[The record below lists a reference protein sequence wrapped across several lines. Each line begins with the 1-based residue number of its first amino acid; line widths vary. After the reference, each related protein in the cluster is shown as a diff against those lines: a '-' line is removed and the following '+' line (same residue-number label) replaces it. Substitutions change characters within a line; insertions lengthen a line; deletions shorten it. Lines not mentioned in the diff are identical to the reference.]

1 MEVIQEY
8 KKNEIIKEIFKENW
22 LKYGN
27 YEKCVEELKKMGI
40 DITID
45 YLRRLR
51 HELNLPKRH
60 DVLLKN
66 KKCFYCN
73 NPAEKIFGL
82 RKFDN
87 PIPVCRK
94 CYRRESLRIFRKR
107 NSNYKK
113 LEHRKH
119 YHYRYKYIIK
129 PRIED
134 VEKIKHSLFGYE
146 LYDIKIRIG
155 RKNKIFYSKINEDF
169 SFPSS
174 VKISKEDVVCI
185 ARFIKEKDNF
195 YIVKEK
201 NIDFDL
207 IEEMMKNAGSI

>member
-1 MEVIQEY
+1 LKAIQVSKE
-8 KKNEIIKEIFKENW
+8 KTIKEIFKELW
-22 LKYGN
+22 LKYGDYN
-27 YEKCVEELKKMGI
+27 KCVEELKKIGI

-45 YLRRLR
+45 YLRELR
-51 HELNLPKRH
+51 RKLNLPKRH

-66 KKCFYCN
+66 KKCFYCGKN
-73 NPAEKIFGL
+73 AEKIFGL
-82 RKFDN
+82 RKSDN

-94 CYRRESLRIFRKR
+94 CYRRESLRIFKKR
-107 NSNYKK
+107 NPNYKK
-113 LEHRKH
+113 LKHRKH
-119 YHYRYKYIIK
+119 YKYKYKYAIRPK
-129 PRIED
+129 IE
-134 VEKIKHSLFGYE
+134 EIGKLRHSLFGYE

-174 VKISKEDVVCI
+174 VKISKEQIVCI
-185 ARFIKEKDNF
+185 ARFIKEKGDF

-207 IEEMMKNAGSI
+207 IEFPFLEE